1 MAAYGTA
8 AALAGQLDF
17 RDDQRTLHVSLE
29 DERQADLLL
38 TPPYTVSHSDSIRA
52 ERGIVQSAHC
62 CRTRNRKCSAGL
74 IIDQA
79 PPKTGE
85 ANRADHRCSG
95 LRASAAR
102 RTRFQGHRSSCAK
115 GLRLRSPRRR
125 RAGSDVETHRSG
137 IDRNARAARKLNL
150 PRRGPLIGSTFAS
163 AGCTFLRHPSV
174 RGQDFRRTSG
184 PIPKFASAR
193 VTFRCELRNLRTTSN
208 FMILVRFLNLKFLN
222 ELAPSNDRN
231 FKFTAPVSKRIPCAR
246 RHGRSCRS

>member
-1 MAAYGTA
+1 MEGLVHETEKMLGILKGNELRDAGLIASAQKLEHYEMAAYGTA

-38 TPPYTVSHSDSIRA
+38 PPPYTVSHSDSIRA

-137 IDRNARAARKLNL
+137 IDRNARAARNLNL

-163 AGCTFLRHPSV
+163 AGCTFLRHRSV
-174 RGQDFRRTSG
+174 RVRISG
-184 PIPKFASAR
+184 
-193 VTFRCELRNLRTTSN
+193 
-208 FMILVRFLNLKFLN
+208 
-222 ELAPSNDRN
+222 
-231 FKFTAPVSKRIPCAR
+231 
-246 RHGRSCRS
+246 G